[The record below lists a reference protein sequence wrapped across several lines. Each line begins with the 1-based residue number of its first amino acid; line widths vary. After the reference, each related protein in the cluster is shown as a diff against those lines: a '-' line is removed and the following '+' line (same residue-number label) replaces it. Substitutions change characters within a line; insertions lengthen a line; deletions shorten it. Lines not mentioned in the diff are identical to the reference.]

1 MSARHEP
8 GELRFSGAFS
18 GLIPG
23 HELSFT
29 KPIAVIR
36 LERLEDIGPFFRR
49 LQERLE
55 QGYALAGYIGYEA
68 GYGFESSS
76 FDLRHVGSDRGMPL
90 AWFGVYR
97 DPEYLD
103 PSGHAR
109 LSGKGPRFDLE
120 FELSEAGYLDA
131 LASIKE
137 HIASGD
143 VYQVNFTGR
152 NRFMCER
159 QDPRELFRML
169 CGRQPEAYRAW
180 MDLGEGCYVLSLS
193 PELFFE
199 VHDGMIE
206 TCPMKGT
213 APRGADEAE
222 DRAFREGLA
231 QCSKNR
237 AENLMIVD
245 LLRNDL
251 GRICQPGSVQADR
264 LFTVRSYPTLHQMV
278 SSVTGR
284 LKEQCSL
291 YELFAA
297 LFPCGSVT
305 GAPKIRSMQ
314 LIEHLERSPRGVYTG
329 ALGFMLP
336 GGRMQFSVGI
346 RTLVLQGS
354 EGSYGTGSGVVWDS
368 DPGEE
373 FKECRLKAAIL
384 SGVQYSLFES
394 LLWNGTYVW
403 LDEHLQRLGHSAGE
417 LGFPFHEAHIRELLA
432 LHVVQAGMMAGGGRY
447 KVRLVLEPSGRVSVT
462 SERIGLSGTVK
473 VCLSAVRTSSHNTF
487 LRHKT
492 TQREMYDRELQRA
505 MQAGFDEVLFCNERG
520 EVTEGAISNIIILAA
535 DGRYLTPPLSS
546 GLLGGIWRSNFLRT
560 RQQAYEEV
568 LTLGDL
574 MNARQLFICNSVRGL
589 RRAELVPFSLE

>member
-1 MSARHEP
+1 MP
-8 GELRFSGAFS
+8 GR
-18 GLIPG
+18 
-23 HELSFT
+23 ELSFSN
-29 KPIAVIR
+29 PAEVIL
-36 LERLEDIGPFFRR
+36 LERLEDIVPFFQR
-49 LQERLE
+49 LQDCLG
-55 QGYALAGYIGYEA
+55 QGYALAGYIGYEV

-97 DPEYLD
+97 DAEYLD

-109 LSGKGPRFDLE
+109 RAGKGPRFDLE
-120 FELSEAGYLDA
+120 FELSEADYLDA

-152 NRFMCER
+152 NSFVCDRH
-159 QDPRELFRML
+159 DPRELFRVL
-169 CGRQPEAYRAW
+169 CARQPDAYSAW
-180 MDLGEGCYVLSLS
+180 MDLGDGRCVLSLS

-199 VHDGMIE
+199 VQDGMIE

-213 APRGADEAE
+213 APRGSDEAE

-251 GRICQPGSVQADR
+251 GRICQPGSVKADR

-284 LKEQCSL
+284 LKEQYTL

-314 LIEHLERSPRGVYTG
+314 LIEQMERSPRGVYTG

-354 EGSYGTGSGVVWDS
+354 EGSYATGSGVVWDS
-368 DPGEE
+368 DPAEE
-373 FKECRLKAAIL
+373 FKECQLKAAIL
-384 SGVQYSLFES
+384 SGAQYSLFES

-403 LDEHLQRLGHSAGE
+403 LDEHLQRLEHSAGE
-417 LGFPFHEAHIRELLA
+417 LGFTFYEAHIRELLA
-432 LHVVQAGMMAGGGRY
+432 LHVVRAGMMARGGRY
-447 KVRLVLEPSGRVSVT
+447 KVRLVLEPSGKASVT
-462 SERIGLSGTVK
+462 SEPIGLSGTAK
-473 VCLSAVRTSSHNTF
+473 VCISAVRTSSKNTL

-492 TQREMYDRELQRA
+492 TQRELYDREFRQA
-505 MQAGFDEVLFCNERG
+505 VEAGFDEVLFCNERG
-520 EVTEGAISNIIILAA
+520 EVTEGAISNIILLAA

-546 GLLGGIWRSNFLRT
+546 GLLGGIWRSSFLRT